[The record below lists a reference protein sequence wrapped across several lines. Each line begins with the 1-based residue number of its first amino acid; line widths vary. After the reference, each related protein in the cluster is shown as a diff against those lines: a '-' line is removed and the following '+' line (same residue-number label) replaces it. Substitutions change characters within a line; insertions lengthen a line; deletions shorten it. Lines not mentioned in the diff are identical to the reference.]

1 MHISGHISA
10 IRARIP
16 TLKKSWFL
24 VENGDFGHFLG
35 NFKTKLGVKRERTP
49 FVFTPEMAEVIKGG
63 EKDDK
68 YLEYKKIKVKYSNFD
83 YNLMRFKSHKKIS
96 KSIKSNMKFLDKLK
110 CKLNKFK
117 YRLRNFENY
126 YIKKKYPNKNQEKI
140 I

>member
-1 MHISGHISA
+1 M
-10 IRARIP
+10 
-16 TLKKSWFL
+16 FQQ
-24 VENGDFGHFLG
+24 
-35 NFKTKLGVKRERTP
+35 
-49 FVFTPEMAEVIKGG
+49 
-63 EKDDK
+63 

>member
-1 MHISGHISA
+1 MADMDVFELLNDQTFIIKFSDINLFLDLNKF
-10 IRARIP
+10 I
-16 TLKKSWFL
+16 KKF
-24 VENGDFGHFLG
+24 
-35 NFKTKLGVKRERTP
+35 
-49 FVFTPEMAEVIKGG
+49 IQ
-63 EKDDK
+63 DDRFFCSEYLFQQ

>member
-1 MHISGHISA
+1 MEKVLSA
-10 IRARIP
+10 GQDHQPNPIHLFFDLNKFI
-16 TLKKSWFL
+16 KKF
-24 VENGDFGHFLG
+24 
-35 NFKTKLGVKRERTP
+35 
-49 FVFTPEMAEVIKGG
+49 IQ
-63 EKDDK
+63 DDRFFCSE
-68 YLEYKKIKVKYSNFD
+68 YLFQQFLEYKKIKVKYSNFD